1 MSSFR
6 RSGTF
11 DSADDSAP
19 WGSTNN
25 PGASPRSFWIRPPS
39 FATGVLM
46 FWIAVFAISMFWHRS
61 GNSAGPVAETA
72 ADLYIGDP
80 FPTSLPVYGYP
91 EFDSASVYR
100 YFYNLYMKRL
110 MAASPKE
117 AAIAQVPHPVV
128 KSVPKRQ
135 PPKQETHRAAIETA
149 ASSKPE
155 PVVAAAAPALVPA
168 PASVSEERADLTN
181 PRFAPPL
188 NVPFNRRSKTVALPE
203 STMPQWVLPIRARSA
218 GSERPALKVAPV
230 GLPGYERE
238 PASAIPK
245 SAVRFVYPTAEVVGE
260 TSSQTAGAE
269 K

>member
-6 RSGTF
+6 RSGIF
-11 DSADDSAP
+11 DSADESDS
-19 WGSTNN
+19 WGSTYNSD
-25 PGASPRSFWIRPPS
+25 PSPRTFWIRPPS

-46 FWIAVFAISMFWHRS
+46 FWIAVFAISMFLHRG
-61 GNSAGPVAETA
+61 GNSAGPAETV
-72 ADLYIGDP
+72 ADLYSVDP

-110 MAASPKE
+110 MAASQRDSATP
-117 AAIAQVPHPVV
+117 APTHPLI
-128 KSVPKRQ
+128 KTVPKQ
-135 PPKQETHRAAIETA
+135 DPPKQQTHPTAVETA
-149 ASSKPE
+149 TPSDPE
-155 PVVAAAAPALVPA
+155 TPVAAGAPALVPA

-203 STMPQWVLPIRARSA
+203 STMPQWALPIRARSA
-218 GSERPALKVAPV
+218 GSEKPALKVAPV

-245 SAVRFVYPTAEVVGE
+245 PAVRFVYPTAEVVGD
-260 TSSQTAGAE
+260 TSSQTAGAA